1 MHCADR
7 HVPELRTTLIVSIG
21 MMPPLQSISI
31 LLFTLL
37 GSVLNGTAQEHPF
50 VHHYQLT
57 ELSGAISIEW
67 ALSGGSSCDGQDVER
82 STDGLTFTPVHRIF
96 GICGDPTVTIP
107 FSWLDASPPEFSI
120 VYYRLKFGFDGYS
133 SVKKVEY
140 DQLETSEQRFFPS
153 PTLGEATLLINV
165 SVGDQVDVAIHAMN
179 GRQVME
185 MRNLVGPRITLQLEG
200 LQGGTYTYRA
210 LSGDRFFTG
219 KFVKL

>member
-21 MMPPLQSISI
+21 MMPTLQSISI

-50 VHHYQLT
+50 VHRYQLT

-67 ALSGGSSCDGQDVER
+67 ALSGGSTCDGQDVER

-107 FSWLDASPPEFSI
+107 FSWLDASPPEFST

-133 SVKKVEY
+133 SVKQIVY

-153 PTLGEATLLINV
+153 PTLGEATLLLNV
-165 SVGDQVDVAIHAMN
+165 SVGGQVDLAIHAMN

-185 MRNLVGPRITLQLEG
+185 MRNLIGPRITLQLQD
-200 LQGGTYTYRA
+200 LQAGTYTYRA
-210 LSGDRFFTG
+210 QSGDRSFTG
-219 KFVKL
+219 RFVKL